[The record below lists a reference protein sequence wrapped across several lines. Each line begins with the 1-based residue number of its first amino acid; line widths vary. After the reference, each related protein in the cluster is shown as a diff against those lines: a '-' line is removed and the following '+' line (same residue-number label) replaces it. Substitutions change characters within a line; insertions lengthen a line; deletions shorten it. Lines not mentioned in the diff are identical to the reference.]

1 MQETGKTNLTNKRKD
16 IQDLSIQY
24 SLSGLSFY
32 RHDTKALVAVEVCG
46 GVDAAALIASETE
59 NGACHFEKTT
69 LLVYTNR
76 FVAVPNDIYDATY
89 DNDYLFAKNIVCEE
103 GETVVH
109 TSSCNISFLTVVE
122 SALLKSIRLTA
133 ISSEMVHPLQ
143 YLLEAGAWRAEKSK
157 KGMLFLSVFNDVVS
171 YAFFKKR
178 KLQAFDSIA
187 GCDFNALISILGLLN
202 QQFDID
208 KVISVFDEKE
218 LLPLALKRHS
228 KKVETTTMES
238 FFTQKY

>member
-1 MQETGKTNLTNKRKD
+1 MQETGKTNSTNRSKD
-16 IQDLSIQY
+16 IKDLSIQY

-32 RHDTKALVAVEVCG
+32 RHDTKALVSVEVCG
-46 GVDAAALIASETE
+46 GVDAATLISSETE
-59 NGACHFEKTT
+59 GGACHFEKTT
-69 LLVYTNR
+69 LLVYTDR
-76 FVAVPNDIYDATY
+76 FVAIPTDIYDSTY

-103 GETVVH
+103 GEAIVH

-122 SALLKSIRLTA
+122 NALLKSVRLTA
-133 ISSEMVHPLQ
+133 ISSELVHPLQ
-143 YLLEAGAWRAEKSK
+143 YLLEAGSWRAEKSK
-157 KGMLFLSVFNDVVS
+157 KGMLFVSVYNDVVS

-178 KLQAFDSIA
+178 KLQAFDSIVN
-187 GCDFNALISILGLLN
+187 CDFNAILSILGLLH

-218 LLPLALKRHS
+218 LLPLALKRYS
-228 KKVETTTMES
+228 KKAEITAMES

>member
-1 MQETGKTNLTNKRKD
+1 M
-16 IQDLSIQY
+16 
-24 SLSGLSFY
+24 
-32 RHDTKALVAVEVCG
+32 
-46 GVDAAALIASETE
+46 
-59 NGACHFEKTT
+59 
-69 LLVYTNR
+69 
-76 FVAVPNDIYDATY
+76 
-89 DNDYLFAKNIVCEE
+89 
-103 GETVVH
+103 
-109 TSSCNISFLTVVE
+109 E

-178 KLQAFDSIA
+178 KLQAFDSIV
-187 GCDFNALISILGLLN
+187 GCDFNALIAVLGLLN

-218 LLPLALKRHS
+218 LLPLALKRYS